1 MADHRGSDRYPAD
14 QLRRGL
20 VAHCY
25 RMLGSVR
32 EAEGVV
38 RKTYHLAASR
48 YSELAT
54 SPYGATQGLRGPDG
68 RAGSWL
74 YGTATRY
81 CVTAAMDPRPLPK
94 DLTRPSREPEGKL
107 AERPEVLWLEP
118 APDHLIDGSRPD
130 LLSTSGRADPLST
143 GGRADRIV
151 PGIHAEPLVA
161 GGRGDSQ
168 YGAGQV
174 GLEFVSALQRLPA
187 EQRAALTLRDVER
200 WPSAAIAE
208 VLETSPFAVD
218 NLIADARD
226 RFDPGPGHQAAADQ
240 RLLLERYALAFEQ
253 YDVPA
258 IVELFDTDAIW
269 EMPPFTS
276 WFRGP
281 RNIGRLIST
290 HCPAEGPGDQ
300 VLVPIKAN
308 GQPGFAVYMRD
319 PVDNVHRAFQIQVLT
334 LAVTGIIHA
343 VAFFDLTLF
352 EAFNLPDL
360 FTGLPESPTDH
371 RPRIHIE
378 RSRQHHDEG

>member
-1 MADHRGSDRYPAD
+1 MADHRGSDGYPAD
-14 QLRRGL
+14 QFRRGL

-81 CVTAAMDPRPLPK
+81 CLTAAMDPRPLPK
-94 DLTRPSREPEGKL
+94 DLARPSREPEGKL

-118 APDHLIDGSRPD
+118 APDHLID
-130 LLSTSGRADPLST
+130 SGRADPL
-143 GGRADRIV
+143 
-151 PGIHAEPLVA
+151 VA
-161 GGRGDSQ
+161 GGGGGSQ
-168 YGAGQV
+168 YGVGHV
-174 GLEFVSALQRLPA
+174 GLEFVAALQRLPA

-200 WPSAAIAE
+200 WPSTAIAE

-226 RFDPGPGHQAAADQ
+226 RFDPGPGHLTAADQ

-258 IVELFDTDAIW
+258 IVELFDADAIW

-319 PVDNVHRAFQIQVLT
+319 PVENVHRAFQIQVLT
-334 LAVTGIIHA
+334 LTVTGIIHA

-360 FTGLPESPTDH
+360 FTSLPDSPADH
-371 RPRIHIE
+371 RQRIHIE
-378 RSRQHHDEG
+378 RSRQHHDNGN